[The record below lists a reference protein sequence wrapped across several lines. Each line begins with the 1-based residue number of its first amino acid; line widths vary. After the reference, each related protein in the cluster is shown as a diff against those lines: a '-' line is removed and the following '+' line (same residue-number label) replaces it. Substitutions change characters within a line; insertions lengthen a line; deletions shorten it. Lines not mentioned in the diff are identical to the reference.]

1 MGKAKDF
8 TEILDNL
15 AAALG
20 DSQGQSLLDIQ
31 KDIEEE
37 GFHYQQIMLRLRAN
51 VNSKLSQLKRSAL
64 DEARHQRLRTEK
76 TFREKLT
83 QFSVLSR
90 EQKLENLKG
99 LLKGGFLSP
108 AVAYRDLVKENDQDL
123 DSLYEDAE
131 LARLIAEQRK
141 QDE

>member
-64 DEARHQRLRTEK
+64 DEARQQRLRLEK
-76 TFREKLT
+76 TLREKLT
-83 QFSVLSR
+83 EFSGLSR

-99 LLKGGFLSP
+99 LLKAGLLSP

-123 DSLYEDAE
+123 RQSLRRCGVGPTSCGA
-131 LARLIAEQRK
+131 A
-141 QDE
+141 

>member
-64 DEARHQRLRTEK
+64 DEARQQRLRLEK
-76 TFREKLT
+76 TLREKLT
-83 QFSVLSR
+83 EFSGLSR

-99 LLKGGFLSP
+99 LLKAGLLSP

-131 LARLIAEQRK
+131 LARLVAEQRK